1 MKAGFLTSEQV
12 FSERG
17 LGLFARIDALAKATD
32 FALALSDD
40 DGFFVEGGS
49 YVNYYLQG
57 GRAVSRFGK
66 AEKGELAA
74 VRPAGLLE
82 PEERALTQSLREE
95 KGGGRREFG
104 E

>member
-40 DGFFVEGGS
+40 DGFSSRVE
-49 YVNYYLQG
+49 VM
-57 GRAVSRFGK
+57 
-66 AEKGELAA
+66 
-74 VRPAGLLE
+74 
-82 PEERALTQSLREE
+82 
-95 KGGGRREFG
+95 
-104 E
+104 